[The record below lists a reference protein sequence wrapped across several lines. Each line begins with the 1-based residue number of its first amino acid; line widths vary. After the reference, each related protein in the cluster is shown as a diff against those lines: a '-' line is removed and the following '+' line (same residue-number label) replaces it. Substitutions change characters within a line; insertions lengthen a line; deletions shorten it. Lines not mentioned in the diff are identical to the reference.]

1 MGAMK
6 DLNLKAGVITGD
18 DVLKVFLSI
27 SPIADVEQLFE
38 YAREHEFAIPAIV
51 FHVLDVN

>member
-1 MGAMK
+1 MSLEMGAIK

-27 SPIADVEQLFE
+27 SPIADLE
-38 YAREHEFAIPAIV
+38 
-51 FHVLDVN
+51 